1 MNNWGE
7 TSLDMGEGKSYM
19 QSAGPVEFD
28 SAKDAANIA
37 KHDISLARAADID
50 MLTVRPDNR
59 FAYGEERF
67 RAWGM
72 IDGKA
77 YCLAFTTRGGVIRP
91 ISLRRAHAKEMK
103 RNVP

>member
-1 MNNWGE
+1 
-7 TSLDMGEGKSYM
+7 M
-19 QSAGPVEFD
+19 QSVRPIEFD
-28 SAKDAANIA
+28 STKDAANIV
-37 KHDISLARAADID
+37 KHGISLARAADID

-72 IDGKA
+72 IDGEA
-77 YCLAFTTRGGVIRP
+77 YCLAFTTRNGVIRP